1 MFFVALHHVRYFL
14 VIKYCGLKYH
24 GWQRQPNSISVQ
36 ETIEEAISTIS
47 RQKISV
53 IGAGRTDTGVHAIKM
68 YAHFDANL
76 SEEIESKLLS
86 LLNSFLDYSISIK
99 KIFKVIDNAH
109 ARFDAISRT
118 YKYKISFFKDPFR
131 NGRYFE
137 LRDEINFKNI
147 KIASESL
154 LSFTDFKSF
163 SKTKSNVKNY
173 LCDIS
178 KAEWKLKNDRA
189 IFTITANRFLRNMVR
204 AIVGTLV
211 EVGKNR
217 ISVDEF
223 NDIIILKDR
232 KKAGFSVPACGL
244 YLVNVEYPKHIF
256 CK

>member
-1 MFFVALHHVRYFL
+1 MRYFL

-36 ETIEEAISTIS
+36 ETVEDAISTIL

-53 IGAGRTDTGVHAIKM
+53 IGAGRTDAGVHAIKM
-68 YAHFDANL
+68 YAHFDANFN
-76 SEEIESKLLS
+76 EEIESKLLS

-154 LSFTDFKSF
+154 LSYNDFKSF

-204 AIVGTLV
+204 AIIGTLL
-211 EVGKNR
+211 EVGKNK

-223 NDIIILKDR
+223 NDIIIQKDR

-256 CK
+256 ADEKK

>member
-1 MFFVALHHVRYFL
+1 MRYFL

-137 LRDEINFKNI
+137 LRDEINFENI

-154 LSFTDFKSF
+154 LSHNDFKSF
-163 SKTKSNVKNY
+163 SKTKSDVKNY

>member
-1 MFFVALHHVRYFL
+1 MRYFL

-36 ETIEEAISTIS
+36 ETIEEAISTIL

-99 KIFKVIDNAH
+99 KILKVIDNAH

-137 LRDEINFKNI
+137 LRDEINFENI

-154 LSFTDFKSF
+154 LSYNDFKSF

-256 CK
+256 YK

>member
-1 MFFVALHHVRYFL
+1 MRYFL

-211 EVGKNR
+211 EVGKNK
-217 ISVDEF
+217 ISVNEF
-223 NDIIILKDR
+223 NDIINLKDR

>member
-1 MFFVALHHVRYFL
+1 MRYFL

-36 ETIEEAISTIS
+36 ETVEDAISTIL

-53 IGAGRTDTGVHAIKM
+53 IGAGRTDAGVHAIKM
-68 YAHFDANL
+68 YAHFD
-76 SEEIESKLLS
+76 
-86 LLNSFLDYSISIK
+86 LNSFLDYSISIK

-154 LSFTDFKSF
+154 LSYNDFKSF

-204 AIVGTLV
+204 AIIGTLL
-211 EVGKNR
+211 EVGKNK

-223 NDIIILKDR
+223 NDIIIQKDR

-256 CK
+256 CR

>member
-1 MFFVALHHVRYFL
+1 MRYFL

-36 ETIEEAISTIS
+36 ETIEEAISTIL

-53 IGAGRTDTGVHAIKM
+53 IGAGRTDAGVHAIKM

-147 KIASESL
+147 KKASESL
-154 LSFTDFKSF
+154 LSYNDFKSF

-204 AIVGTLV
+204 AIIGTLL
-211 EVGKNR
+211 EVGKNK

-223 NDIIILKDR
+223 NDIIIQKDR

-256 CK
+256 CR

>member
-1 MFFVALHHVRYFL
+1 MRYFL

-36 ETIEEAISTIS
+36 ETVEDAISTIL

-53 IGAGRTDTGVHAIKM
+53 IGAGRTDAGVHAIKM
-68 YAHFDANL
+68 YPHFDANFN
-76 SEEIESKLLS
+76 EEIESKLLS

-154 LSFTDFKSF
+154 LSYNDFKSF

-204 AIVGTLV
+204 AIIGTLL
-211 EVGKNR
+211 EVGKNK

-223 NDIIILKDR
+223 NDIIIQKDR

-256 CK
+256 CR

>member
-1 MFFVALHHVRYFL
+1 MRYFL

-36 ETIEEAISTIS
+36 ETVEDAISTIL

-53 IGAGRTDTGVHAIKM
+53 IGAGRTDAGVHAIKM
-68 YAHFDANL
+68 YAHFDANFN
-76 SEEIESKLLS
+76 EEIESKLLS

-137 LRDEINFKNI
+137 LRDEINFENI

-154 LSFTDFKSF
+154 LSHIDFKSF

-256 CK
+256 YK